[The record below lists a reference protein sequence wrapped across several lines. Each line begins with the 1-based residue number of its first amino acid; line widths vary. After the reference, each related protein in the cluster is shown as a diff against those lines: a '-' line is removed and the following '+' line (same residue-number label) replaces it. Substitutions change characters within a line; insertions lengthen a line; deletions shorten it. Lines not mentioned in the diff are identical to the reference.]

1 MSRVTRSTRTRK
13 ATIQE
18 PKRKPVTK
26 LSSRE
31 KARRKSQSALDKL
44 GREYGAE
51 CGRGSVA
58 AKKSSVSKGKQV
70 TMLFGILWNLVT
82 KSSPEELRSPWHLL
96 AKLTSTIHKA
106 KEACRKACKAEHKAN
121 GTEASQDDVKNSTNG
136 LRKRIPAM
144 NRFLELASEK
154 LAVARDSVTLGS
166 KKRLVWSEALP
177 VWSTILES
185 RVSRVTQKVAQGIDL
200 TDPDRVFIL
209 GTDYKK
215 TYSDSLTSVTLK
227 DGTVEERCE
236 VTHGPNGA
244 ERVTKCRIEL
254 VVLGTRYDS
263 IKEAL
268 PALKDVVSN
277 HEDFLKSS
285 EDLVNADFPEFIIPA
300 DGVVKIPEE
309 AVAAYEAD
317 CAASDAR
324 N

>member
-13 ATIQE
+13 ATIQK
-18 PKRKPVTK
+18 PKRSPAV
-26 LSSRE
+26 LSPRE
-31 KARRKSQSALDKL
+31 KARRAHQSSLDKL
-44 GREYGAE
+44 GRAYGAE
-51 CGRGSVA
+51 CGKGSVA
-58 AKKSSVSKGKQV
+58 AQKSSVSKGKQV
-70 TMLFGILWNLVT
+70 TMLFGILNNLVN
-82 KSSPEELRSPWHLL
+82 KASPEELRSPWHLL
-96 AKLTSTIHKA
+96 AKISSVIFKA

-136 LRKRIPAM
+136 LRKRVPAI

-166 KKRLVWSEALP
+166 GKKRLVWSEALP

-200 TDPDRVFIL
+200 ANPDRVFIL

-215 TYSDSLTSVTLK
+215 AYSDSLTSVTLK

-263 IKEAL
+263 IREAL
-268 PALKDVVSN
+268 PALKDIVSN

-285 EDLVNADFPEFIIPA
+285 EDLVHADFPEFIIPA

-309 AVAAYEAD
+309 AEAAYEAD